1 MTNAGHAEHS
11 ENVEYRIEHLRDR
24 LAREDVAELG
34 IRVDAHGARAVV
46 RGRVADEE
54 CREAVLRIAAEE
66 LAGTD
71 WYGDITVSHSGA
83 PDHPE
88 VLS

>member
-1 MTNAGHAEHS
+1 MTSG
-11 ENVEYRIEHLRDR
+11 ENIEYRIEHLRDR
-24 LAREDVAELG
+24 LAREDIAELG
-34 IRVDAHGARAVV
+34 VRIEARGARAVV

-54 CREAVLRIAAEE
+54 SRDAVLRIAGEE

-71 WYGDITVSHSGA
+71 WYGDLTVSHHDA
-83 PDHPE
+83 PDHEPE